1 MKDFVNSVDKTK
13 FFSWFV
19 SLFFAGPPAVVRLP
33 FHDIDINDTRFLC
46 TWEYPKDNNGAN
58 ITMFTVW
65 YRLLLRE
72 KWSIVNVTQNR
83 YSVRLN
89 CCLTYEIMV
98 TAWNEKGQS
107 SFDPRTA
114 ARVTV
119 LKGALLT
126 FDYLWL
132 QLLKSNLIV
141 KHIFMRNCQ
150 YFAQKYY
157 FTEFFFPISGATAS
171 PKSKCSINL
180 FVVLCFLFCRFCLF
194 FFFPYCFLLYI
205 YKTTLEPRWLPRKK
219 NGSNKRGFAPGDS
232 KWLQKWGR
240 GNRILFKL
248 PEIRFN
254 PYSSKRSC
262 TA

>member
-1 MKDFVNSVDKTK
+1 M
-13 FFSWFV
+13 

-65 YRLLLRE
+65 YRPLLRE
-72 KWSIVNVTQNR
+72 KWSKVNVTQNR

-98 TAWNEKGQS
+98 TAWNKKGQS

-119 LKGALLT
+119 LKGTLLT

-132 QLLKSNLIV
+132 SNLIV
-141 KHIFMRNCQ
+141 KHVLMRSCQ

-157 FTEFFFPISGATAS
+157 FTGFFFFFSISGANAS

-180 FVVLCFLFCRFCLF
+180 FVVLIFLFCRFCSFL
-194 FFFPYCFLLYI
+194 FFPYCFMLYI
-205 YKTTLEPRWLPRKK
+205 HETTLEPR
-219 NGSNKRGFAPGDS
+219 
-232 KWLQKWGR
+232 
-240 GNRILFKL
+240 
-248 PEIRFN
+248 
-254 PYSSKRSC
+254 
-262 TA
+262 